1 MESYGEILKKTR
13 EMKNLDYD
21 TIARDT
27 SISQHFLAGIEDED
41 TSVFPGEAYMLGF
54 MRNYADYLGLNSE
67 MVLRLYRNKKLQE
80 SPIPEGLLVREK
92 PRYFWPLIVTGC
104 VILTGGLAALGFF
117 LAIRLRPHLPNNV
130 VLDKDSAVRK
140 YAITDKTFSGRIYIG
155 DQLIYPAEEGEII
168 LTVSGTLSALAL
180 DTPVGTLRTELSEE
194 TEIDIDGD
202 KKTDLIVYVSD
213 ISNIDAS
220 RGAEVRI
227 LRQSGLAA
235 AVSETVHE
243 EIPAVS
249 EAGKK
254 HKQTVIHDDNRAYP
268 FTLNASFRGACEF
281 RYRTDRRE
289 PSESYYT
296 NGEVVTMTANNAI
309 RLWMSNCN
317 AVKLTVIADSRSF
330 DLEIGKAGQVLVEDI
345 KWLKDKD
352 GRYKLV
358 VIELD

>member
-1 MESYGEILKKTR
+1 MESYGEVLKRAR
-13 EMKNLDYD
+13 ETKNLDYD

-27 SISQHFLAGIEDED
+27 SISQQFLAGLEEEDN
-41 TSVFPGEAYMLGF
+41 SVFPGEAYMLGF

-67 MVLRLYRNKKLQE
+67 MVLTLYRNKKLQE
-80 SPIPEGLLVREK
+80 SPIPEGLLIREK
-92 PRYFWPLIVTGC
+92 PKYFWPLIITGC
-104 VILTGGLAALGFF
+104 VLLAGGLSVLGFF
-117 LAIRLRPHLPNNV
+117 LAIRLRPHLPHNV